1 MFADVNIMHKSGGD
15 AKLRIFQNLLKWGS
29 MQAEQTNQRQY
40 STAWIMLLALLTA
53 LGPLSIDMYL
63 PALPQMADEFG
74 VSTQM
79 VANTL
84 PAYFLGLA
92 IGQLIYGPVSDRIG
106 RKIPLYFGL
115 ALYAIA
121 SLACVFATNEWALI
135 AARIFQALGGC
146 VGVVMARAAIRD
158 RLDMQGSAQAFSSMM
173 IVMGLAPILAP
184 MFGAWILNFFPWQ
197 AIFISLAIIG
207 VICWFCVHF
216 FFKESLPVERR
227 LKLSVY
233 QVTTLYG
240 AILKDESFRVP
251 MFAGCL
257 TGAALFCYISS
268 ASAVFMGQYGLS
280 QQNFSYAF
288 ALNAAGIMLMSSI
301 NKHLNTRMGIF
312 QRLKLGG
319 AIQCFG
325 ALIVLGAGFMVH
337 APLWLLM
344 SGLFLV
350 VSGIGLTGPNA
361 MALAMSQQGAR
372 AGTASAIMGS
382 MQFGCGLLCG
392 VILNFLLW
400 SALLN
405 MAIVMAIFVALALY
419 YVFKLEHEKA

>member
-1 MFADVNIMHKSGGD
+1 
-15 AKLRIFQNLLKWGS
+15 
-29 MQAEQTNQRQY
+29 MQAEQSQKRQY
-40 STAWIMLLALLTA
+40 STAWIVLLALLTA

-79 VANTL
+79 VANSL

-92 IGQLIYGPVSDRIG
+92 IGQLFYGPISDRIG
-106 RKIPLYFGL
+106 RKTPLYFGL

-121 SLACVFATNEWALI
+121 SLACVFVTNEWTLI

-146 VGVVMARAAIRD
+146 VGVVIARAAIRD
-158 RLDMQGSAQAFSSMM
+158 RLDVAGSAQAFSSMM
-173 IVMGLAPILAP
+173 IVMGLAPILSP
-184 MFGAWILNFFPWQ
+184 IFGAWILIFFPWQ
-197 AIFISLAIIG
+197 VIFVCLAIIG
-207 VICWFCVHF
+207 VICWLCVHF
-216 FFKESLPVERR
+216 FFTESLPVERR
-227 LKLSVY
+227 LKLSFY
-233 QVTTLYG
+233 QVTTLYA

-251 MFAGCL
+251 MLAGCL

-280 QQNFSYAF
+280 QQQFSYAF
-288 ALNAAGIMLMSSI
+288 ALNAAGIMLMSSL

-312 QRLKLGG
+312 SRLRLGG
-319 AIQCFG
+319 SIQCFG
-325 ALIVLGAGFMVH
+325 ALIVVSAGLMAN
-337 APLWLLM
+337 APLWFLM
-344 SGLFLV
+344 IGLFLV

-382 MQFGCGLLCG
+382 TQFAFGLLGG
-392 VILNFLLW
+392 VILNFLIW
-400 SALLN
+400 KASLN
-405 MAIVMAIFVALALY
+405 MGLMMLMFTSVGLLMIFKVGKQQNSIS
-419 YVFKLEHEKA
+419 V